1 MTEIDQRRRALSA
14 RLPELKIDALLVS
27 SPANVRYL
35 TGYAGSNGILL
46 VTKAESH
53 FFTDPRY
60 ALEAS
65 EQITCKVHVEK
76 KPLLIAAG
84 AIIKRKRLKKIGFE
98 SSWLRYDDYIKVKEE
113 LPLGSAMVPIG
124 KIIEEQRMVKSASEI
139 DLIRRSVATNS
150 EAYSKTIRRV
160 HAGAREMDI
169 AAELEY
175 QMRALGAE
183 KAAFDT
189 IVAAGPRSALPHAH
203 PTAHR
208 LGENELLLIDMGA
221 SQEGYASDMTRVAHT
236 GTPPKRILRL
246 YKAVL
251 EAQLTAL
258 SSIKAGVTTGEVD
271 AAARNVLK
279 RHELDRAFVHS
290 TGHGLGL
297 EIHEPPRIARKDKTR
312 LQAGMAI
319 TIEPGAYIDGLGGIR
334 IEDTVLVTEHGCEV
348 LTPTPKDLIEL

>member
-1 MTEIDQRRRALSA
+1 LTEIDQRRRALSA

-27 SPANVRYL
+27 GPANVRYL
-35 TGYAGSNGILL
+35 TGYAGSNGVLL
-46 VTKAESH
+46 VTSGEAH

-65 EQITCKVHVEK
+65 QQITCKVHVEK
-76 KPLLIAAG
+76 KPLLVAAV
-84 AIIKRKRLKKIGFE
+84 AVVKRKRLKKIGFE
-98 SSWLRYDDYIKVKEE
+98 SAWLRYEDYIKVKEA
-113 LPLGSAMVPIG
+113 LPLGSALHAVG
-124 KIIEEQRMVKSASEI
+124 RVIEDQRMIKSASEI
-139 DLIRRSVATNS
+139 SLIRRSVATNS
-150 EAYSKTIRRV
+150 EAYSKTIRKV

-169 AAELEY
+169 AAELDY
-175 QMRALGAE
+175 QMRAMGAE
-183 KAAFDT
+183 KSAFET

-236 GTPPKRILRL
+236 GTPPRRILRL

-251 EAQLTAL
+251 EAQLAAI

-297 EIHEPPRIARKDKTR
+297 EIHEPPRIARKDKTK

>member
-1 MTEIDQRRRALSA
+1 LTEIDQRRRALSS
-14 RLPELKIDALLVS
+14 RLPELKIDSLLVT

-46 VTKAESH
+46 LTKSESH

-60 ALEAS
+60 ALEVAQ
-65 EQITCKVHVEK
+65 QITCKVHVEK
-76 KPLLIAAG
+76 KALLVAVVSV
-84 AIIKRKRLKKIGFE
+84 IKRKRLKKIGFE
-98 SSWLRYDDYIKVKEE
+98 AAWLRYEDYIKVKEE
-113 LPLGSAMVPIG
+113 LPLGSQLHPITRV
-124 KIIEEQRMVKSASEI
+124 IEEQRMVKSASEL

-160 HAGAREMDI
+160 HAGAREIDI
-169 AAELEY
+169 AAELDY

-183 KAAFDT
+183 KAAFET

-203 PTAHR
+203 PTPHR

-236 GTPPKRILRL
+236 GVPPKRVLRL

-251 EAQLTAL
+251 EAQLAA
-258 SSIKAGVTTGEVD
+258 IGAVRAGITTGEVD

-279 RHELDRAFVHS
+279 RHQLDRAFVHS

-297 EIHEPPRIARKDKTR
+297 EIHEPPRIARKDKTK

-334 IEDTVLVTEHGCEV
+334 IEDTVLVTEHGCEI
-348 LTPTPKDLIEL
+348 LTPTPKDFIEL